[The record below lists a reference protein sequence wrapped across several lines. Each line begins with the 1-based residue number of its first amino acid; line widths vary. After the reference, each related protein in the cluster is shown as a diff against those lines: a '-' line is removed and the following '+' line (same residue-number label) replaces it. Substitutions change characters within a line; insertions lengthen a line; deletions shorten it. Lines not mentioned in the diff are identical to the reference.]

1 MIKKILF
8 ISYGSIAKKHL
19 TNVRLISKTI
29 EIAILR
35 SKNKTSN
42 KSKYLIFN
50 KVSEAIEFK
59 PDAIFICSPANT
71 HIYYLKK
78 FRGVCRNIFIEKPLC
93 SNITQI
99 SALDIKKKI
108 NLQLGY
114 FLRYHPHLHKI
125 KRIIKSKIYGKI
137 QLAQIEA
144 GQYLPDWR
152 ENIAYEKTVSSQKKL
167 GGGVMQELSHE
178 IDYVVWLFGI
188 PKYLFCK
195 NEKLSNLK
203 IDVEDFSS
211 IYFDYPNKK
220 KVVQINLNM
229 FQRNSSRSCTI
240 YFEKKT
246 IKIDFIKG
254 CLYELNNGKSK
265 IIHSLGKN
273 YLKKLIFIQD
283 YHFLKRSKI
292 VSKINKKNIISNFA
306 NFSSGKI
313 LTQVLDRL
321 IKSNKAMKVMKY

>member
-35 SKNKTSN
+35 SKNKNSN

-50 KVSEAIEFK
+50 KLSKAIEFK

-71 HIYYLKK
+71 HIYYLEK
-78 FRGVCRNIFIEKPLC
+78 FKDVCRNIFIEKPLC
-93 SNITQI
+93 SNIRQI
-99 SALDIKKKI
+99 SALNIKKKI

-144 GQYLPDWR
+144 GQYLPEWR

-167 GGGVMQELSHE
+167 GGGVMHELSHE
-178 IDYVVWLFGI
+178 IDYVVWLF
-188 PKYLFCK
+188 F
-195 NEKLSNLK
+195 
-203 IDVEDFSS
+203 
-211 IYFDYPNKK
+211 
-220 KVVQINLNM
+220 
-229 FQRNSSRSCTI
+229 
-240 YFEKKT
+240 
-246 IKIDFIKG
+246 
-254 CLYELNNGKSK
+254 LYQHG
-265 IIHSLGKN
+265 
-273 YLKKLIFIQD
+273 
-283 YHFLKRSKI
+283 FLKYHPAG
-292 VSKINKKNIISNFA
+292 F
-306 NFSSGKI
+306 
-313 LTQVLDRL
+313 
-321 IKSNKAMKVMKY
+321 